1 MTLGNIKT
9 KKRGFT
15 IVELLIVI
23 VIIAILA
30 AITIVLYNGAQDRAK
45 SSAAQALANNVS
57 KKADL
62 FYTINGVFPATVTA
76 FKAATAE
83 AALDATTQDALSL
96 IAPTDDK
103 TVQYRY
109 CDTGKGAQVVWYDTV
124 SSTTQTVQLGSNASC
139 ADVTS

>member
-9 KKRGFT
+9 KQRGFT

-30 AITIVLYNGAQDRAK
+30 AITIVLYNGAQNRAK

-57 KKADL
+57 KKAQI
-62 FYTINGVFPATVTA
+62 YSTINSGYPATITA
-76 FKAATAE
+76 FKAATNE
-83 AALDATTQDALSL
+83 AALDANTQAALSL
-96 IAPTDDK
+96 TPPTDDAH
-103 TVQYRY
+103 VQYRY
-109 CDTGKGAQVVWYDTV
+109 CDAGQGAQIVWFDTV
-124 SSTTQTVQLGSNASC
+124 NNTTQTVQLGTNTSC